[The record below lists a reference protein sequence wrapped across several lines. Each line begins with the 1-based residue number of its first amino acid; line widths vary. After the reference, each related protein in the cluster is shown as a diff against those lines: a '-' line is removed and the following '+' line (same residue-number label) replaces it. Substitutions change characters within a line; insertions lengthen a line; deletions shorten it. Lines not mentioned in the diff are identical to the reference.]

1 VINRPE
7 VSPEIVAKLASIC
20 LALPEVQ
27 QEPAWVGTRWC
38 IRKKN
43 FAHVV
48 GIDAGWPPAY
58 AQAAGAPGPMTVL
71 TFRVPVSRLD
81 TPRFDLPPFFR
92 PVWFPNIVGVAL
104 GGRRLGRH
112 RGPRHRQLLP
122 PGAEEAGQPGRR
134 AGSLNRFSPRRRLRR
149 AADRSAR
156 RDSPRR

>member
-7 VSPEIVAKLASIC
+7 ISPAIVAKLASIC
-20 LALPEVQ
+20 LALPEAQ

-81 TPRFDLPPFFR
+81 TPRFDRPPFFR
-92 PVWFPNIVGVAL
+92 PVWFPNIVGVTLADEVDWGDIADL
-104 GGRRLGRH
+104 V
-112 RGPRHRQLLP
+112 
-122 PGAEEAGQPGRR
+122 
-134 AGSLNRFSPRRRLRR
+134 AGSYCLLAPKKLASLVAGRGR
-149 AADRSAR
+149 
-156 RDSPRR
+156 